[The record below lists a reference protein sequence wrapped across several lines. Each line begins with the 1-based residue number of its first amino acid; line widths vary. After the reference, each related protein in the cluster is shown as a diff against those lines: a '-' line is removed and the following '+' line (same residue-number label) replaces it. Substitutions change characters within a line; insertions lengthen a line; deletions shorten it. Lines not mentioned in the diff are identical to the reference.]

1 MRLEFAPALMPAKT
15 AWWKACFEEG
25 SRRHESRLV
34 RSRVDSIVEILN
46 LEPRSRLLDLGCGL
60 GQETEELAHRGH
72 RVLGADESEDGL
84 REARAATKGTSLFCH
99 FVKVDPRNIPY
110 SGEFDAVVVRS
121 PSFGHL
127 PRERDDLRCLEGIR
141 KGLKPQGR
149 VLMKLINRDWV
160 IRHLP
165 LAPVEPGLRFDFAS
179 GRLERARASTRGPA
193 SLRLYSLTELLR
205 LLDAAGLAFRHV
217 WGRLDRTPYGLDS
230 FHMVVL
236 AERPREA
243 PRAKAREDDG
253 LERALKVKG
262 RGR

>member
-1 MRLEFAPALMPAKT
+1 MRLELAPAQLSPKT
-15 AWWKACFEEG
+15 AWWRSCFEEG
-25 SRRHESRLV
+25 TLRHESRHV
-34 RSRVDSIVEILN
+34 RSRVEAMAEILQ

-60 GQETEELAHRGH
+60 GQETEEFARRGH
-72 RVLGADESEDGL
+72 RVLGADETEEGL

-110 SGEFDAVVVRS
+110 TGEFDAVLVRN
-121 PSFGHL
+121 PSFGHF

-141 KGLKPQGR
+141 KSLKPNGR
-149 VLMKLINRDWV
+149 LLMKLVNRDWV

-165 LAPVEPGLRFDFAS
+165 AAPLEPGLRFDFAS
-179 GRLERARASTRGPA
+179 GRLERSRASTRGPA

-205 LLDAAGLAFRHV
+205 LLDAAGLALRRV
-217 WGRLDRTPYGLDS
+217 WGRLDGTPYGLDT

-236 AERPREA
+236 AERPREV
-243 PRAKAREDDG
+243 PRAKDDG
-253 LERALKVKG
+253 EEGLARALKVKG